1 MEKTYSPSE
10 LSGIKRLVTTPYSG
24 LGKLPPQAV
33 DLEEDLLGS
42 MMNHESSLMNVIDF
56 IQPEYF
62 YKDVHQKVYSAIK
75 ILFDKH
81 HPVDEMTVITQLRK
95 QGELEMVGGIY
106 FITQLSSHTR
116 NNWDFNSKVIYEKY
130 LARETIRISTE
141 AINSAYDDT
150 CDVFEML
157 ERNQSETLSLTHNKT
172 AKQSRKLSD
181 LITDCRKEYSVP
193 VIDGITGIPTGLTD
207 VDRLTHGW
215 QKGDLIIIA
224 ARPAMGKT
232 AFVLQCAKHPAIQ
245 MNKPVVIFSL
255 EMSDLQLTNRIIA
268 GETDTHLE
276 KILTHNLS
284 VEDERRIDE
293 KVFEIDESPI
303 IIDDTPALNIFEFRA
318 KCRRLKAQHDIQ
330 LIIVDYLQ
338 LMEGKKDG
346 RMGNREQE
354 ISSISRGLKTV
365 AKELNVPVIALSQL
379 SRAVEARPGSK
390 RPMLS
395 DLRESGSIEQD
406 ADMVLFLYRD
416 EYYGITQDKN
426 GSSTIGRCD
435 VIIAK
440 NRNGKCETAVTDF
453 NGAKMRFKD
462 WNWGYV
468 PYNEPQLTPAQL
480 SSVVN
485 QHEIFKQA
493 NFGFEII
500 TPDEGDDA
508 PF

>member
-1 MEKTYSPSE
+1 MTPDQLIDRRARVAP
-10 LSGIKRLVTTPYSG
+10 LSAG
-24 LGKLPPQAV
+24 LGKIPPQAT

-42 MMNHESSLMNVIDF
+42 MMNHESTLMNVIDF
-56 IQPEYF
+56 VQPEYF
-62 YKDVHQKVYSAIK
+62 YKDNHQKIYSAIK
-75 ILFDKH
+75 TLFEKH
-81 HPVDEMTVITQLRK
+81 QPVDELTIVTQLRK
-95 QGELEMVGGIY
+95 QGELEEIGGMFY
-106 FITQLSSHTR
+106 ITDLSRHTR
-116 NNWDFNSKVIYEKY
+116 NNWDFNSKIIYEKY

-141 AINSAYDDT
+141 AINTAYDDT
-150 CDVFEML
+150 ADVFEML
-157 ERNQSETLSLTHNKT
+157 EKNQSETLSLTHNKT
-172 AKQSRKLSD
+172 AKQSRKLID

-193 VIDGITGIPTGLTD
+193 VINGITGVPTGLTD

-215 QKGDLIIIA
+215 QNGDLIIIA

-232 AFVLQCAKHPAIQ
+232 AFVLQCAKHPAI
-245 MNKPVVIFSL
+245 NLDKPVVIFSL
-255 EMSDLQLTNRIIA
+255 EMSDLQLTNRIIS

-284 VEDERRIDE
+284 IDDERRIDLKLLAINE
-293 KVFEIDESPI
+293 API
-303 IIDDTPALNIFEFRA
+303 IIDDTPALNIFDFRA
-318 KCRRLKAQHDIQ
+318 KCRRLKAQQDIQ

-354 ISSISRGLKTV
+354 ISSISRALKTV

-379 SRAVEARPGSK
+379 SRAVETRPGSK

-416 EYYGITQDKN
+416 EYYGIHHDKN
-426 GSSTIGRCD
+426 GVSTVGKCD

-462 WNWGYV
+462 WTWG
-468 PYNEPQLTPAQL
+468 NEPPLDYTQPMKEQPINHNLIIQQAQ
-480 SSVVN
+480 
-485 QHEIFKQA
+485 
-493 NFGFEII
+493 FGFEIQPI
-500 TPDEGDDA
+500 SSEEDP